1 MDQMIYE
8 IKIFSLFPFQFFQN
22 YSVTG
27 PRTSSIRVTTVSA
40 TKRKLILQ
48 NFDFSVT
55 ELTNSTSNKVE
66 NPFEKLNVH
75 KPVDVQCCF
84 LKSLHHRNHQ

>member
-1 MDQMIYE
+1 M
-8 IKIFSLFPFQFFQN
+8 
-22 YSVTG
+22 
-27 PRTSSIRVTTVSA
+27 TTVSA

-66 NPFEKLNVH
+66 NLFEKLNVY

-84 LKSLHHRNHQ
+84 LKFQHHQNLQAAFNSIKMYFYIVVNVKVTNYIAYLRKGNF

>member
-8 IKIFSLFPFQFFQN
+8 IKIFFFV
-22 YSVTG
+22 SISVLPELPVTG

-55 ELTNSTSNKVE
+55 ELTNSTI
-66 NPFEKLNVH
+66 
-75 KPVDVQCCF
+75 
-84 LKSLHHRNHQ
+84 

>member
-1 MDQMIYE
+1 METNEKDIRSY
-8 IKIFSLFPFQFFQN
+8 KSFQ
-22 YSVTG
+22 SVSISVLSELPVAG

-55 ELTNSTSNKVE
+55 ELTNSTI
-66 NPFEKLNVH
+66 
-75 KPVDVQCCF
+75 
-84 LKSLHHRNHQ
+84 